1 MFVLWF
7 YSFETR
13 TESVWDDSPIGERRR
28 REIFPFQ
35 DVKNRYIVCI
45 CYTVHVF
52 MATAS
57 SNHELSTDWTSEEEE
72 MCTKFQ
78 STAITQ
84 LSTAPI
90 KNEINSEWF
99 DMWMR
104 KTSEV
109 LAWRRQSRPI
119 WKHKWSVFLLEN
131 KKSTTRDGLDD
142 YANTKKKRTKTNQKK
157 TYQLLVSR
165 FLKHLDK
172 KAVLQTIGYQ
182 HISKVPQCLLVEA

>member
-1 MFVLWF
+1 MFVIQSMCSWLLPAATMNCQQIEPLKKKKCVQNSKALQSLNWVQLPLKMR
-7 YSFETR
+7 ST
-13 TESVWDDSPIGERRR
+13 
-28 REIFPFQ
+28 
-35 DVKNRYIVCI
+35 VKWLR
-45 CYTVHVF
+45 
-52 MATAS
+52 
-57 SNHELSTDWTSEEEE
+57 
-72 MCTKFQ
+72 
-78 STAITQ
+78 
-84 LSTAPI
+84 
-90 KNEINSEWF
+90 WF
-99 DMWMR
+99 DMCMR

-119 WKHKWSVFLLEN
+119 WKHKWSVFLSEN